1 MSDFMLKDG
10 VYPTMVTP
18 FGEDNSIDYAALEK
32 MVAWYI
38 EKGVAGLFAVCQSSE
53 MFFLSHAE
61 RVKLSKAVVDMAA
74 AIDKGVQ
81 VIASGHISD
90 DISDQIYEL
99 KAVAQTGPK
108 AAVIIT
114 NRLARADQSDDV
126 WKANA
131 EKILKAV
138 PDVVFGLYECPAPY
152 KRLMS
157 PQLLKWC
164 ADTGR
169 FAFVKDTCCSVPQLK
184 EKIEALAGSSLK
196 LYNANSATLLHTL
209 KMGAAGFSGIMANL
223 HPQLYVW
230 LCDNWA
236 KEPELAQELQDF
248 LGVSSVSPGAYPVDA
263 KYYMQLEGL
272 PVSLVTRTRPK
283 EDMGEMERLNMEQ
296 LQRQTELWNER
307 LFR

>member
-1 MSDFMLKDG
+1 MSKFILKDG
-10 VYPTMVTP
+10 VYPTMITP
-18 FGEDNSIDYAALEK
+18 FGENNAIDYAALEE
-32 MVAWYI
+32 MVGWYS

-74 AIDKGVQ
+74 KIDKGMQ
-81 VIASGHISD
+81 VISGHISD
-90 DISDQIYEL
+90 DICDQINEL

-108 AAVIIT
+108 ATVIIT
-114 NRLARADQSDDV
+114 NRLARADQSDDI

-131 EKILKAV
+131 ERILEAV

-157 PQLLKWC
+157 PDLLKWC

-169 FAFVKDTCCSVPQLK
+169 FAFLKDTCCSVPQLK
-184 EKIEALAGSSLK
+184 DKAEALAGSSLK
-196 LYNANSATLLHTL
+196 LYNANSATLLHSL
-209 KMGAAGFSGIMANL
+209 KMGAAGFSGIMANM

-248 LGVSSVSPGAYPVDA
+248 LGVSSLSLGAYPVDA
-263 KYYMQLEGL
+263 KHYMQLEGL
-272 PVSLVTRTRPK
+272 PISLVTRTRPK
-283 EDMGEMERLNMEQ
+283 EDLGEMEMLNMEQ
-296 LQRQTELWNER
+296 LRRQTALWNER
-307 LFR
+307 LFK